1 MMPQKHCIVLPDPYG
16 PDDDSRQQQ
25 QQRSQLLGINA
36 ELHRCLA
43 QCKNLISVCGPVHG
57 MGGAPSSAG
66 TGLQQWSIAKRRTN
80 LYELIHT
87 GSRTM
92 PGLSS
97 HSPISRSFFKLWEIL
112 TDMGSTHL
120 ALDCDQPI
128 TAAFMAE
135 GPGGF
140 VESFAM
146 WRAAA
151 VGQDVA
157 SRDQLHCISLVSS
170 KRSVPCWKLGVLN
183 RAPCSVHVH
192 AGADGTGDLY
202 QIANIHSFVRA
213 CGGSGSCKLVTADGG
228 FDFSND
234 FNAQED
240 NSLRLV
246 ISQVYAALLLQMPA
260 GTLVLK
266 LFDAASAETM
276 WVLQSLSASYSAVR
290 LVKPLSS
297 RPANSERYVVCSGFR
312 SVDPAVLSV
321 LQLAVSTGST
331 SPISAQAL
339 ASPPSIRFLSAVIDY
354 NAVHIAHQ
362 TACIARTV
370 VLASRSRGSD
380 AGAVAQLLRL
390 QLAHSMRWCHKYGIH
405 VAQGV
410 LAHYR
415 TYFKTQPE

>member
-1 MMPQKHCIVLPDPYG
+1 MPHKHCILLPDPDA
-16 PDDDSRQQQ
+16 PDDDEDDESRRHE

-43 QCKNLISVCGPVHG
+43 QCKNQIGTCGG
-57 MGGAPSSAG
+57 LAPSAG
-66 TGLQQWSIAKRRTN
+66 IGLQQWSLAKRRTN
-80 LYELIHT
+80 MYELIHT
-87 GSRTM
+87 GSRAL

-112 TDMGSTHL
+112 ADMGTAPL
-120 ALDCDQPI
+120 ALDCGEAV

-146 WRAAA
+146 WRAAT

-157 SRDQLHCISLVSS
+157 SGDQLHCISLVSS
-170 KRSVPCWKLGVLN
+170 KRSVPCWKLGALN

-213 CGGSGSCKLVTADGG
+213 CGGVGSCRLVTADGG
-228 FDFSND
+228 FDFSSD

-246 ISQVYAALLLQMPA
+246 ISQVYAALLLQRPS

-276 WVLQSLSASYSAVR
+276 WVLQSLRASYGSVR

-312 SVDPAVLSV
+312 SADESVMSV

-370 VLASRSRGSD
+370 VLAGRPRGAD
-380 AGAVAQLLRL
+380 AGLINQLLRH
-390 QLAHSMRWCHKYGIH
+390 QLAHSLRWCHKYGIH
-405 VAQGV
+405 VAQSA

-415 TYFKTQPE
+415 MHFKSQPA